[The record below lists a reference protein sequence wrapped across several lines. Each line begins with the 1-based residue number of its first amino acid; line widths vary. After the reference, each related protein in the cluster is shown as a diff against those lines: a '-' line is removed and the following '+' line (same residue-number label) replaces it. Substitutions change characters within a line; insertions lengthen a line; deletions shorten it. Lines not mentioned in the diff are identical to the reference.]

1 MKSKSQN
8 SKSYSKMNSKNW
20 TPTFVLGA
28 LSLAA
33 VFTLNACKSS
43 QQPQQTIASTTT
55 QASYTTPTEASEAL
69 LAAAKT
75 NDQNALTHVLGAKA
89 KAFITTGDAAEDT
102 ASMDAFVSKYNQ
114 MNRWVVMTD
123 GSQILNIGAD
133 NYEFP
138 VPIKKD
144 SSGKWQFDE
153 VAGTEEIT
161 ARNIGRNEL
170 LAIDAVAA
178 IANAEEA
185 YYQTSHDGNPPH
197 QYTQLIV
204 SNSGKQ
210 DGLSWDDPA
219 GQNPS
224 PLGPVNSFLK
234 TPLPVLP
241 PGEAQVIDGYA
252 VRILAA
258 QGEKAKGGKKSYL
271 DGGKMKAFAII
282 ASPLKY
288 RETGIMTFVMNREG
302 VMYQKDFGA
311 ETAQI
316 VKAIDNYNPD
326 NEWASVQ

>member
-8 SKSYSKMNSKNW
+8 STRWTSYL
-20 TPTFVLGA
+20 TFGV

-33 VFTLNACKSS
+33 VLAMNACNSAPK
-43 QQPQQTIASTTT
+43 QTAVSPAATT
-55 QASYTTPTEASEAL
+55 QTQSTYNSPAEAGAAL
-69 LAAAKT
+69 LAAAKS
-75 NDQNALTHVLGAKA
+75 NDPNALARVIGAKG
-89 KAFITTGDAAEDT
+89 KAFVTTGDAAEDKS
-102 ASMDAFVSKYNQ
+102 SMDAFVSKYNQ

-123 GSQILNIGAD
+123 GSQILHIGAD

-138 VPIKKD
+138 VPIKKNA
-144 SSGKWQFDE
+144 SAKWQFDE

-185 YYQTSHDGNPPH
+185 YFQTSHDGNPAH

-204 SNSGKQ
+204 SNPGKQ
-210 DGLSWDDPA
+210 DGLYWDDPA
-219 GQNPS
+219 GQNMS
-224 PLGPVNSFLK
+224 PLGNVNDFLK
-234 TPLPVLP
+234 PPLPVLP
-241 PGEAQVIDGYA
+241 AGEAQVFDGYA
-252 VRILAA
+252 VRILTA

-288 RETGIMTFVMNREG
+288 RESGIMTFVMNREG
-302 VMYQKDFGA
+302 VMYQKDFGP
-311 ETAQI
+311 ETAQL

-326 NEWASVQ
+326 DEWASVR